1 MKPRSD
7 NLFHF
12 TKSIDILESIL
23 KNGFYARYC
32 LEDIRWLNSNEDKFI
47 AFPMVCFCDIPL
59 SRATEHTEF
68 YGSYGLGLTK
78 DWGIRNNLNPV
89 VYGTDN
95 GLVRDAIH
103 YFAELSR
110 ENKHGAV
117 LHGMNLVQLSKP
129 LAGEM
134 QIGERVIEKD
144 FFQENEWRYI
154 SLNSDQEEVLR
165 HCDFLEKR
173 EQFNEKAK
181 VHNLKFIPSDI
192 KYIFVPT
199 DNEIPRIV
207 DHLYQVFGD
216 CSHNHLKILQSRVI
230 SIETL
235 NRDI

>member
-103 YFAELSR
+103 YFFDIDLLQTFINDGLPFLTLCVIA
-110 ENKHGAV
+110 KCD
-117 LHGMNLVQLSKP
+117 VQ
-129 LAGEM
+129 
-134 QIGERVIEKD
+134 I
-144 FFQENEWRYI
+144 FF
-154 SLNSDQEEVLR
+154 DQ
-165 HCDFLEKR
+165 
-173 EQFNEKAK
+173 
-181 VHNLKFIPSDI
+181 
-192 KYIFVPT
+192 
-199 DNEIPRIV
+199 
-207 DHLYQVFGD
+207 
-216 CSHNHLKILQSRVI
+216 
-230 SIETL
+230 
-235 NRDI
+235 